1 MWIITITQK
10 IRSLKIIGSNY
21 LNNLK
26 WIVQRLWYFIRI
38 IMPEGEID
46 TLSIKTEKNN
56 LIKFLMIKERIS
68 LKQIRT
74 KMWIIQC

>member
-1 MWIITITQK
+1 
-10 IRSLKIIGSNY
+10 
-21 LNNLK
+21 
-26 WIVQRLWYFIRI
+26 
-38 IMPEGEID
+38 MPEGEID

-74 KMWIIQC
+74 KM